1 MEDTDRDRLKKTFDA
16 NAPLY
21 DAIRPRYPERLFE
34 DIVELAGLGPEASV
48 LEIGCGTGQATSALA
63 RRCGR
68 IVCIE
73 LGDALAALARRNLA
87 AFPEV
92 SVVTAP
98 FEHWEPDGS
107 SFDLVLAA
115 TSWHWLD
122 PRVRYA
128 KAAEILEAEGAL
140 AIITSHHVLPGD
152 GDRFFAEV
160 QDDYRAI
167 GEEDVPPPPPD
178 AVADEGV
185 DIEASGL
192 FAGLLVTRYLWDRW
206 YTADE
211 YVALL
216 DTYSGH
222 RAMEPEVRRRLYD
235 AVRRRIGARPGGRV
249 RKHYLFILHLAR
261 PIGAGR
267 R

>member
-1 MEDTDRDRLKKTFDA
+1 MSEVDRDRLKKTFDT

-21 DAIRPRYPERLFE
+21 DAIRPRYPERLF
-34 DIVELAGLGPEASV
+34 DDVAALAGLGPEASV
-48 LEIGCGTGQATSALA
+48 LEIGCGTGQATYALA
-63 RRCGR
+63 RRGFR
-68 IVCIE
+68 IVCVE
-73 LGDALAALARRNLA
+73 LGASLAAVARKNLA

-92 SVVTAP
+92 NVVMAP

-128 KAAEILEAEGAL
+128 KAAEILKAEGAL

-160 QDDYRAI
+160 QDDYSAI

-178 AVADEGV
+178 EVADEGGG
-185 DIEASGL
+185 IEASRL
-192 FAGLLVTRYLWDRW
+192 FADVRVIRYLWDRW

-211 YVALL
+211 YVALS

-222 RAMEPEVRRRLYD
+222 RAMEPARRRRLYD
-235 AVRRRIGARPGGRV
+235 DIRRRIGTRPGGTV

-261 PIGAGR
+261 PIAPGR